1 MAAHTKPSPT
11 ILRRNQVETRTG
23 LSRSAIYAKM
33 RPNPKRPGDFD
44 PSFPKPIAI
53 GPRAVG
59 WIEHEIDTWLEA
71 QIEKSRAQASEA
83 EKARRGG
90 RRMGEAEK
98 TTAPF
103 GGLHGTG
110 NLDWTEA

>member
-1 MAAHTKPSPT
+1 MATHTKPSPT

-44 PSFPKPIAI
+44 PTFPKPIAI

-59 WIEHEIDTWLEA
+59 WIKHEIDTWLEA
-71 QIEKSRAQASEA
+71 QIEKSRAQANDA
-83 EKARRGG
+83 EKVRRSK
-90 RRMGEAEK
+90 AEE

-103 GGLHGTG
+103 GGLHGAG
-110 NLDWTEA
+110 NLDWMEA